1 MLFRVVATG
10 LAVALLVSCSFFSEA
25 LNQCTPRQATQDGVF
40 RCLDGCD
47 EHHMVSNEKYGPRK
61 YCLNYFPD
69 GGNCYM
75 KPYTKPDILSCNGKA
90 GGSNP
95 PMWLIFIGG
104 SNQYM
109 MLKTMLDE
117 LLDLP
122 GNAGF
127 DPAKY
132 WGAKCKL
139 LSLYSCSFMLEQLTR
154 FRFFFR
160 RRHNNSPVR

>member
-10 LAVALLVSCSFFSEA
+10 FAVVLMISRSFFSEA
-25 LNQCTPRQATQDGVF
+25 LNQCTPHQATQDGVF
-40 RCLDGCD
+40 RCLNGCD
-47 EHHMVSNEKYGPRK
+47 EHHMVSNEQYGPRK

-75 KPYTKPDILSCNGKA
+75 KPYTKPEILSCNGKA

-139 LSLYSCSFMLEQLTR
+139 LSLHVPPCWSS
-154 FRFFFR
+154 
-160 RRHNNSPVR
+160 